1 MKKLYAAYGMNT
13 NLEQMRLRCSTA
25 RSLGRAVLPGHRFE
39 FKRHA
44 TVDADVTQDCAV
56 VLWEI
61 YPQDEEAL
69 DRLEGYPMYYNKK
82 EVDVWYQGKVVTAM
96 TYIMYD
102 HETLYPPS
110 QNYYDLVAEGY
121 QTHGINVDQLNDAL
135 DRIKASYKLT
145 NYQNECIM

>member
-13 NLEQMRLRCSTA
+13 NLEQMQLRCPTA
-25 RSLGRAVLPGHRFE
+25 RSLGSAVLPGHRFE
-39 FKRHA
+39 FKGFA

-61 YPQDEEAL
+61 YPTDEAAL

-82 EVDVWYQGKVVTAM
+82 EVDVLYRGEVVTAM
-96 TYIMYD
+96 TYFMHD
-102 HETLYPPS
+102 DETLHSPS
-110 QNYYDLVAEGY
+110 QSYYDMVAEGY
-121 QTHGINVDQLNDAL
+121 QAHGIDVDQLNDAL
-135 DRIKASYKLT
+135 DRVEAIYKLT